1 MYIVLMITSKSKI
14 NYLPVLYL
22 FQKLDNIHQRV
33 QQAVQYV
40 NETYNDTMTYQV
52 NREVTSVLLLYLC
65 L

>member
-1 MYIVLMITSKSKI
+1 MITSKSKI

-52 NREVTSVLLLYLC
+52 NREVTSVLLLYVC

>member
-52 NREVTSVLLLYLC
+52 NREVTSVLLLYVC

>member
-52 NREVTSVLLLYLC
+52 SEVTSVLMLYVC
-65 L
+65 LR